1 MFDSMIPL
9 SQMQSQQAGDGV
21 QATIHPSLSQLQ
33 QDKVHSNVWPERKRE
48 DAGRAGRVGP
58 AR

>member
-9 SQMQSQQAGDGV
+9 SQMQSQQAGDGM

-33 QDKVHSNVWPERKRE
+33 QDKVHSNVWQERKRE
-48 DAGRAGRVGP
+48 DAGRAGQVGP